1 MKSQNEEKY
10 FKYYADGTT
19 PNAMLTTGFAQCST
33 DGENGLMSNGK
44 LCITHGND
52 STRVTGDMTN
62 GNIFVVHTANGDPF
76 YKTSAADLLLEAT
89 SNSITISNIYE
100 GRSGILTHK
109 NQKILSG
116 SITEDT
122 EGNYEK
128 LILYDCEKTGSCKR
142 VGGYAINGSKI
153 YSVLKTDSSSKS
165 SIKYNNGVITEV
177 SACSSASSG
186 KIVKIGAENYLC
198 LDNTNKVKLTD
209 YGYYALGND
218 AFDSGS
224 PFDSASDK
232 KKMIKITGDLIAFDH
247 AFDGK

>member
-10 FKYYADGTT
+10 FKYYNRGT
-19 PNAMLTTGFAQCST
+19 PNDLLKEQAHFVACDNANHINS
-33 DGENGLMSNGK
+33 LMSDGK
-44 LCITHGND
+44 LCIDNENSIKGEMKKDN
-52 STRVTGDMTN
+52 V
-62 GNIFVVHTANGDPF
+62 FVIAPANTAGDPF
-76 YKTSAADLLLEAT
+76 YNYGPNVVVVATDYSLTIENIFEGDSA
-89 SNSITISNIYE
+89 
-100 GRSGILTHK
+100 ILTHK
-109 NQKILSG
+109 NKKILSS
-116 SITEDT
+116 SITEGT
-122 EGNYEK
+122 EGNHEK
-128 LILYDCEKTGSCKR
+128 LILYDCEKTGSCER
-142 VGGYAINGSKI
+142 LGGYAINGSKI

-186 KIVKIGAENYLC
+186 TIVKIGTENYLC

-224 PFDSASDK
+224 PFVAGDK